1 MVPSKSTQKR
11 VRLKPQ
17 DPFDLIRLLARSQS
31 DPRKAIAELVQN
43 SLDAGARRIEI
54 TWFNEKGERA
64 IRIWDDGEGIF
75 PELARDAALE
85 RIARTIGHSH
95 KRDLSPAERR
105 EQMVLGRYG
114 IGLIGFWSVGR
125 VMVIKSRA
133 GGGPAWT
140 LRLVEDRPTGE
151 VAVTRARRLEEEA
164 TFTEITIHE
173 VHAASQG
180 KIRPPRLQAYLASE
194 LRGQLLQRDATV
206 VIHDRIS
213 RGKARKRYTVKAVPY
228 LGQPLRAWSELQVD
242 GFESARVELYLVG
255 PDEARH
261 GTVVLSCGGTT
272 VLDDLALV
280 DGNDAPRSPWSSG
293 RLEGVIDFPDFTVA
307 PSTRRGL
314 VHNEPLD
321 AFLAALPPLECELA
335 AHLAA
340 EQERRASEHRESLA
354 KDIRR
359 VFRSVAQLLPEYE
372 LFGVA
377 PGSRGLVAGAG
388 GGEEEGPGPGE
399 RSANGASPGPALG
412 SRGAA
417 SEPGPGAP
425 LEPAVPPEPDGAT
438 PSADSRTSG
447 DEPSS
452 SAPAEEGE
460 AEPPSLFPPGPLAAL
475 RVEPQR
481 LRIPPLATRGLRARA
496 LDADGR
502 GVRGELVWSWRLE
515 GPGELEFDGP
525 RARYTAP
532 DAQPTA
538 SDGEGSP
545 PPSARILCEAVQH
558 EEGRRLDARAEVP
571 VVLTRGPAAA
581 DDTRGIPEPMPIHA
595 PTESWRSRMRG
606 DVWEFN
612 EAHRDYLAAS
622 DSEARRLRYLVH
634 LFAKEVVLRNFGGPG
649 DAELLERMVE
659 IVTCLDGGKR

>member
-1 MVPSKSTQKR
+1 MPPKSTQKR

-17 DPFDLIRLLARSQS
+17 DPFDLIRLLAHSQS

-54 TWFNEKGERA
+54 TWFNDKGARA

-75 PELARDAALE
+75 PELEREAALE

-125 VMVIKSRA
+125 VMLIKSRA

-151 VAVTRARRLEEEA
+151 VAVTRARRVEDEA
-164 TFTEITIHE
+164 TYTEITIHE
-173 VHAASQG
+173 VHATSQS
-180 KIRPPRLQAYLASE
+180 KVRPARLQAYLASE

-228 LGQPLRAWSELQVD
+228 LGQPLRAWRELLVE
-242 GFESARVELYLVG
+242 GFESARIELYLVG

-272 VLDDLALV
+272 VLDDLALI
-280 DGNDAPRSPWSSG
+280 DGDDAPRSPWSSG

-314 VHNEPLD
+314 VHNEPLG
-321 AFLAALPPLECELA
+321 AFLAALPALERELE

-359 VFRSVAQLLPEYE
+359 VFRTVAQLLPEYE

-377 PGSRGLVAGAG
+377 RGARGLVAGG
-388 GGEEEGPGPGE
+388 GGDEGAGDGEGPAHGAGPGPT
-399 RSANGASPGPALG
+399 LG
-412 SRGAA
+412 SRGVAR
-417 SEPGPGAP
+417 EPGPGAP
-425 LEPAVPPEPDGAT
+425 LEPSTSPEPATGAA
-438 PSADSRTSG
+438 SADSSTAG
-447 DEPSS
+447 EEPAGVEPEVASD
-452 SAPAEEGE
+452 AEL
-460 AEPPSLFPPGPLAAL
+460 PSLFPPGPLAAL
-475 RVEPQR
+475 QLEPQR

-502 GVRGELVWSWRLE
+502 AVRGELVWTWRLE
-515 GPGELEFDGP
+515 GAGELEFDGP

-532 DAQPTA
+532 DAQPSA
-538 SDGEGSP
+538 SDGDGAP
-545 PPSARILCEAVQH
+545 PPPAARIHCEATQH
-558 EEGRRLDARAEVP
+558 DEDRRFDARAEVP
-571 VVLTRGPAAA
+571 VVLTRAPAAA

-595 PTESWRSRMRG
+595 PTEPWRSRMRG

-612 EAHRDYLAAS
+612 EGHRDYVAAS
-622 DSEARRLRYLVH
+622 ESEARRLRYLVH

-659 IVTCLDGGKR
+659 ILTCLDGGKR